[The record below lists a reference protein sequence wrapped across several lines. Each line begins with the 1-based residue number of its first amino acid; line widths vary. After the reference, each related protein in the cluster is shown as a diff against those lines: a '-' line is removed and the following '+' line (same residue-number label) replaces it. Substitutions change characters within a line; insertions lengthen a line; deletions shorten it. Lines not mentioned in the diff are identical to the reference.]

1 MIENKEV
8 LTKVTMTVKE
18 TADYIG
24 ISRGTVYNMV
34 KANQI
39 PHVKIGGKILFHRE
53 TIDKWLTTP
62 TAK

>member
-1 MIENKEV
+1 
-8 LTKVTMTVKE
+8 MTVKE

-53 TIDKWLTTP
+53 TIDKWLATP